1 MVLTI
6 PLPRPAQIFLA
17 RPLRGKR
24 PFRGRVVNWMGLS
37 FIEIAVIETIEQT
50 VGGVWQ
56 AWYQADRKVSINNL
70 RVTTP
75 EREGTKLLPPL

>member
-1 MVLTI
+1 MRCDGIATADSTWDQSWIVLTI

-56 AWYQADRKVSINNL
+56 AWYQAD
-70 RVTTP
+70 
-75 EREGTKLLPPL
+75 